1 MAEILNLDNPTYSFA
16 PGAVN
21 DLSNNWEPI
30 DWGNG
35 LVQVGGNPYNPSNGV
50 PIATGTGT
58 TVTPAPD
65 PYAQKKAAAR
75 NTFNQGRDV
84 FNTSTSNVIGQA
96 ARNYQRGIQDWTT
109 QFNQAQQG
117 LDTKAINAEMAKKQ
131 GMGSI
136 LNMVGQGIRSGGVM
150 LSNKNAGSS
159 SAAQAIADAYARLGQ
174 QQASGVGNQYGQ
186 AMNQIGL
193 DQENL
198 NQSKATQMQRWNE
211 DKISVVNGIVADAQR
226 QIAALN
232 EAAANAGIGD
242 RMDIAAEAERIRQDA
257 LAQLQQYDSEVS
269 KMKSAQTADE
279 RRNEAQRLMTLP
291 EVGAVPQFNY
301 STQVPLAWQNSGPFS
316 SELPI
321 FTYGSNKYKAQ
332 A

>member
-1 MAEILNLDNPTYSFA
+1 MALEGLQQIGGTENLTYGS
-16 PGAVN
+16 
-21 DLSNNWEPI
+21 LS
-30 DWGNG
+30 GG
-35 LVQVGGNPYNPSNGV
+35 LTN
-50 PIATGTGT
+50 TDGT
-58 TVTPAPD
+58 TAYNQPSSNLIFSDAVAVQQPTVD
-65 PYAQKKAAAR
+65 PYAAQKAAAR

-84 FNTSTSNVIGQA
+84 FNTSTSNVIGNA

-117 LDTKAINAEMAKKQ
+117 IDTKAINAEMAKKQ

-174 QQASGVGNQYGQ
+174 QQASSVGNQYGQ
-186 AMNQIGL
+186 AMNQVGL

-198 NQSKATQMQRWNE
+198 NQSKATQLQRWNE
-211 DKISVVNGIVADAQR
+211 DKLSVVNGIVTDAQR

-257 LAQLQQYDSEVS
+257 LAQLAQYDSEVS
-269 KMKSAQTADE
+269 KMRASQTADE
-279 RRNEAQRLMTLP
+279 RRNEAQRLATLGTAP
-291 EVGAVPQFNY
+291 TEQFNY
-301 STQVPLAWQNSGPFS
+301 STNVPVAWQGTGPFS

-321 FTYGSNKYKAQ
+321 FTYGSNKFKNQ